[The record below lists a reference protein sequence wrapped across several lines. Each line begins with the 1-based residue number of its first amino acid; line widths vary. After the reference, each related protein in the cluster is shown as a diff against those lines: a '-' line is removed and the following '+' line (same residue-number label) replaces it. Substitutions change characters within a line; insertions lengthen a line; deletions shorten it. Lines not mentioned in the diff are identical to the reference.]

1 MSAHKLQATDVTF
14 GYDPKVPVVKGVSVH
29 VDAGEVV
36 FLLGHNGSGKT
47 SLLTCLNGVHR
58 ASAGRITIDGHD
70 VYAMTPA
77 ERAQRIGMIPQTHVA
92 VFGYDVI
99 DVVLMGRAPHL
110 STFSAPT
117 KEDRAIAVESLD
129 RVGLAD
135 FQRRRYTQ
143 LSGGE
148 RQLVMV
154 ARGLTQRCDV
164 LLMDE
169 PDAHLDPRNQFRVLE
184 VVSDLAR
191 DHGLSFVVSSHAPNS
206 ALMFADRVLL
216 LRRGHT
222 LALGTVEDTLTESLL
237 TEAYSMPTEVVSK
250 VVNGRRTPRAILP
263 RRIDRVPE
271 GVATL
276 ALEPD
281 ALERPDSALA
291 RLVEAS
297 RSRPQR
303 VLITGHSGSGKSRWC
318 ERLVA
323 LAHRREW
330 RVAGVLSPPAM
341 RDGRKVAIDLLD
353 LATDERRRLAEL
365 RHGPSAEGPA
375 TERWRFDEATLTWGD
390 EALRRAADTP
400 ADLVVVDEL
409 GPLEF
414 QRGIGLVAGLG
425 LVDALTSGVACVVV
439 RPSLLAAA
447 LKRWP
452 DAVVID
458 VED

>member
-29 VDAGEVV
+29 VDVGEVV

-47 SLLTCLNGVHR
+47 SLLTCLNGVNR
-58 ASAGRITIDGHD
+58 ASAGRITIDGQD

-117 KEDRAIAVESLD
+117 AEDRAIAVESLD

-222 LALGTVEDTLTESLL
+222 LALGSVEETLTEPLL

-250 VVNGRRTPRAILP
+250 VVNGRRMPRAILP

-291 RLVEAS
+291 RLVEAA
-297 RSRPQR
+297 RTRPQR

-323 LAHRREW
+323 LARRRGW

-341 RDGRKVAIDLLD
+341 DDGRKVGIDLLD
-353 LATDERRRLAEL
+353 LITGERRRLADL
-365 RHGPSAEGPA
+365 RRGPNAEGPA
-375 TERWRFDEATLTWGD
+375 TERWRFDEAVLTWGD
-390 EALRRAADTP
+390 DALRSAGETAH
-400 ADLVVVDEL
+400 DLVMVDEL
-409 GPLEF
+409 GPLEL
-414 QRGIGLVAGLG
+414 QRGVGFVSGLR
-425 LVDALTSGVACVVV
+425 LVDELSSGVACIVV
-439 RPSLLAAA
+439 RPSLLEAA